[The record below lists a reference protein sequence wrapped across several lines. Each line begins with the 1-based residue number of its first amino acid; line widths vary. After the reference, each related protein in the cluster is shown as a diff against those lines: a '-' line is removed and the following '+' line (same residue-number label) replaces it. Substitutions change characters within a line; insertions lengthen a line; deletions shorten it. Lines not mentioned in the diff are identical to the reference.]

1 MDWWLWIL
9 LGLALLVL
17 EMLTPGGLFA
27 LFFGLSALAVS
38 ALAALGAGPGWLQW
52 LVFAALGVVLL
63 LALRSRVEERLRRR
77 RIRVDSLVGE
87 VALPLSDLAAGGTGT
102 VELRG
107 TTWQCRNAGER
118 PIPRGARCQVEK
130 VEGLTLWV
138 RPE

>member
-9 LGLALLVL
+9 LGLALLAL
-17 EMLTPGGLFA
+17 EMVTPGGLFA

-38 ALAALGAGPGWLQW
+38 IMAALEVGPVWLQW
-52 LVFAALGVVLL
+52 LIFAALGVALL
-63 LALRSRVEERLRRR
+63 LVLRGRVQQRLRRR
-77 RIRVDSLVGE
+77 RIPVDSLVGE
-87 VALPLSDLAAGGTGT
+87 VALPLSDLAAGGTGK

-107 TTWQCRNAGER
+107 TTWECRNAGER
-118 PIPRGARCQVEK
+118 PIARGARCQVEK

>member
-9 LGLALLVL
+9 LGLALLAL
-17 EMLTPGGLFA
+17 EMVTPGGLFA

-38 ALAALGAGPGWLQW
+38 IVAALEVGPAWLQW
-52 LVFAALGVVLL
+52 LVFAALGVALL
-63 LALRSRVEERLRRR
+63 LVLRGRVQQRLRRR
-77 RIRVDSLVGE
+77 RIPVDSLVGE
-87 VALPLSDLAAGGTGT
+87 VALPLSDLAAGGSGK

-107 TTWQCRNAGER
+107 TTWECRNAGER
-118 PIPRGARCQVEK
+118 PIARGARCQVEK

>member
-9 LGLALLVL
+9 LGLALLAL

-38 ALAALGAGPGWLQW
+38 ILSALEVGPAWLQW
-52 LVFAALGVVLL
+52 LVFAALGVALL
-63 LALRSRVEERLRRR
+63 LVLRSRVQQRLRRR
-77 RIRVDSLVGE
+77 RIPVDSLVGE
-87 VALPLSDLAAGGTGT
+87 VALPLSDLAAGATGK

-107 TTWQCRNAGER
+107 TTWECRNAGER
-118 PIPRGARCQVEK
+118 PIARGARCQVEK